1 MPGPL
6 EGVRV
11 LELATVVL
19 GPWACQILGDLGA
32 DVVKVEPPA
41 GDSNRQVGPMRSPDM
56 GALFLNCNR
65 NKRSVVLDLKSPAGR
80 AAALRLAA
88 RADVVVHNYRPA
100 ALARLDLEYES
111 VRAVNPGIVYCGT
124 YGYGRAGPYRDR
136 PAYDDSIQAAAG
148 LTMLQA
154 GALGVPRYVP
164 TILADKTTAL
174 AVVSAVSA
182 ALFYRARTGRGQ
194 EIEVPMFETLVSFVM
209 AEHLWG
215 ETFVPAAGPVGYS
228 RLLSEERR
236 PLRTSDGYLA
246 VLPYLDEH
254 WRAFCRVAERP
265 DLLAQERFSRLA
277 SRLEHIDD
285 LYRALADV
293 MVTRSTAEWMDAL
306 GRAGV
311 PAVPLSRL
319 EDLLEDEHLRA
330 TGFWSLADH
339 PTEGRLRL
347 PAHPSRFSATPAG
360 VRRLPP
366 RLGEHTREVLREAGF
381 GEDEIGALIEGGG
394 ARQL

>member
-6 EGVRV
+6 AGVRV

-32 DVVKVEPPA
+32 DVVKVEPPT
-41 GDSNRQVGPMRSPDM
+41 GDSNRQVGPSRSPGM

-65 NKRSVVLDLKSPAGR
+65 NNRGIVLDLKRPEGR

-88 RADVVVHNYRPA
+88 RSDVLVHNHRPA
-100 ALARLDLEYES
+100 ALGRLGLEYES

-124 YGYGRAGPYRDR
+124 YGYGRSGPYRDR

-164 TILADKTTAL
+164 TIMADKTTAL
-174 AVVSAVSA
+174 AVVSSVCA
-182 ALFYRARTGRGQ
+182 ALFHRARTGEGQ

-215 ETFVPAAGPVGYS
+215 ETFEPAEGPVGYT

-236 PLRTSDGYLA
+236 PLRTADGYLA

-254 WRAFCRVAERP
+254 WRSFCAVTGRS
-265 DLLAQERFSRLA
+265 DLLAQERFRSLPSRLA
-277 SRLEHIDD
+277 HIDD
-285 LYRALADV
+285 LYRALTGV
-293 MVTRSTAEWMDAL
+293 MATRSTAEWMAAL
-306 GRAGV
+306 EPAGV
-311 PAVPLSRL
+311 PAVPLRRL
-319 EDLLEDEHLRA
+319 EDLIEDEHLTA

-339 PTEGRLRL
+339 PTEGRVRL
-347 PAHPSRFSATPAG
+347 PAHPSRFSATPAD
-360 VRRLPP
+360 VRRLAP
-366 RLGEHTREVLREAGF
+366 RLGEHTREVLAEAGLAA
-381 GEDEIGALIEGGG
+381 DEIDALLEGGA

>member
-65 NKRSVVLDLKSPAGR
+65 NKRSAVLDLKSPAGR

-88 RADVVVHNYRPA
+88 RADVLVHNYRPA

-182 ALFYRARTGRGQ
+182 ALFHRARTGRGQ

-285 LYRALADV
+285 LYRALAEV

-330 TGFWSLADH
+330 TGFWTVADH

-366 RLGEHTREVLREAGF
+366 RLGEHTREVLREAGLAA
-381 GEDEIGALIEGGG
+381 DEIDSLIDEGA